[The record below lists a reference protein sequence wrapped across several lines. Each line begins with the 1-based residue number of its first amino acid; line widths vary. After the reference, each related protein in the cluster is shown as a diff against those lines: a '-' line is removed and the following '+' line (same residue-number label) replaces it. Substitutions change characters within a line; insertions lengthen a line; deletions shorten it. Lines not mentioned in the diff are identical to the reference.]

1 LGLGWSPSNNVKK
14 AVFMYLQT
22 IGHASILIR
31 DVNYCPIL
39 LTDPWLVGSAY
50 WRSWWIQNYPNK
62 NLRDELQKV
71 PTIYITHEHPDH
83 FHMPSIRTLGNTPQY
98 LFPDLPETGFI
109 SYLRSHDF
117 KAGVIKPREW
127 KFIHP
132 SVAILSLPVLIDDS
146 VLLIETPTSFIA
158 NFNDAKASVRLMKTV
173 SKTAKQS
180 RKKFILLSSYSSA
193 SIVNSFRRSGKT
205 VSIVSKKG
213 FVKHI
218 NRSCNIMK
226 PDIFIPFAS
235 QVIFKRDDSKW
246 ANEYK
251 VTFEDIKNGWD
262 SKTTLLHPYTTLDLN
277 SFCSEFV
284 SVDDYEGPGE
294 RASSL
299 GKAQEQIDRNQSL
312 SKVDEDKL
320 EEKMKKFSFV
330 FRLMFPSGIGFR
342 LENQSYTISWK
353 GKCSLKK
360 GLSANIKFVIDIP
373 PGALKDAIN
382 NGHFGDLQITMFTI
396 VHMSDRNA
404 DPRLI
409 FIFFVLLTLDEY
421 GHFRGFRQFFRWV
434 KSIFVQFVS
443 LRLFPIKSSGL
454 N

>member
-1 LGLGWSPSNNVKK
+1 
-14 AVFMYLQT
+14 MYLQT

-31 DVNYCPIL
+31 DVNHCPVF

-62 NLRDELQKV
+62 NLRGELQKV

-83 FHMPSIRTLGNTPQY
+83 FHMPSIRALGNTPQY

-117 KAGVIKPREW
+117 KADVIKPREW

-173 SKTAKQS
+173 SKAAKQS
-180 RKKFILLSSYSSA
+180 RKKFILLSSYSAA

-213 FVKHI
+213 FVKYI

-251 VTFEDIKNGWD
+251 VTFDDIKNGWD

-277 SFCSEFV
+277 SFRSEFV

-294 RASSL
+294 RASTL
-299 GKAQEQIDRNQSL
+299 GKAQEHIDRNQSL
-312 SKVDEDKL
+312 SKVDEHKL
-320 EEKMKKFSFV
+320 EEKMKKFSFF

-360 GLSANIKFVIDIP
+360 GLSPDTKFVIDIP

-396 VHMSDRNA
+396 VHMSDRNV